1 MMTRFDSLRCE
12 RRTMTPAQYH
22 LLQRTLEYIRPVKTE
37 IGWAQFKKLT
47 ELVPEAEFDADTRW
61 RATIGLLEMMLTQEV
76 SSKLMVPITRS
87 DPMKIPPGLA
97 NVTKGYV
104 EFGLGA
110 RHVPAMKRSFLWT
123 MKQHLDGKFD
133 SDMEEAWALAFDL
146 VEGALRATASEA
158 TAPPPP
164 QNPILSR

>member
-1 MMTRFDSLRCE
+1 
-12 RRTMTPAQYH
+12 MTPAQYH

-133 SDMEEAWALAFDL
+133 SEMEEAWALAFDL
-146 VEGALRATASEA
+146 VEGALRATASEV